1 MPSAG
6 RIFLHFALS
15 KAVLVQAA
23 PALSFP
29 INSQVPPVARIGEA
43 FSFVFADSTFTSTDG
58 SSLSYSLA
66 NPPSWLSLDSSSRT
80 LYGTPQDEDV
90 AAGTVVGVN
99 VTLLAVDASG
109 AGTADDATLV
119 VSRNPAPTIQVPISD
134 QIQNFGNYS
143 EPSSILCSPEENFNF
158 IFATDTFSDADAS
171 VLSFYSVMVDNSP
184 LPAWL
189 SFNAKGLSF
198 TGTTPPFSSLV
209 QPPQTFSVKLIASD
223 VTGFAGTSLNFSI
236 VVGSH
241 TLTTSQPEITL
252 NATAGESLVYNGLLG
267 SIEVDGQVAT
277 PSQVNLTTQ
286 GLPSWLSVDPTSW
299 QISGTP
305 PDTAQSTTFTI
316 AMEDAYEDFLN
327 ITVNVQL
334 TNSDSLFQ
342 STFPALTVNPGSS
355 FSFDLSS
362 YLLDPS
368 NLDVT
373 TSILPAT
380 SWISWD
386 ATSLTLSGDAP
397 SSAQQSVVTVTFT
410 VASKSSTK
418 AKRDGESQSQ
428 QLVIQIEPTA
438 DSTSASSTA
447 SSTSSPSSS
456 STSTAS
462 AGAAGGDSSSRSIKW
477 TVVAAVISVVAVL
490 AIIASL
496 CFCYC
501 NRRKNKRLSRGSS
514 EPYPEST
521 FIHTPGHAVGSPELQ
536 NGNSPNE
543 KEKGKKTTTIWKA
556 SSIRRNVEPPSSAPA
571 GFGFGAFYNDSQRS
585 IVSTPRGKIHDWF
598 ASMKS
603 LRVVHV
609 LPANRRM
616 STDSSL
622 PDEGRSHH
630 GFDLESAGPPFIT
643 LNHGT
648 QASFRDALEV
658 SLPTHDSSLQLTP
671 DAVYSAD
678 KRRVS
683 RRWSKGK
690 TIQTPIGSSDGVQ
703 KQDPFTDVHVV
714 DAISPI
720 SEHNNQDSQPSTQ
733 EQHVSSITPT
743 EQGGPSFPLPS
754 SSTLP
759 TTRPLRPANSQ
770 KSFTSSASSSIDS
783 LRGHSNKFARKASA
797 HAKGAIFALQSPKRR
812 TYAALG
818 KRRSAG
824 KRRRRTPVLEDDESA
839 IIGAGG
845 TRSVSTPVASPSKL
859 GSRSGAGGGGGG
871 GVGGSIAGF
880 LSPRMWPQPGGGGG
894 GGTRNITMPQT
905 QAEVEAAAA
914 ALGETMTTNND
925 QQQQTQLPIRRRPV
939 PERGGSGLVGDRGS
953 LSGYSAA
960 TDSIAM
966 PSPLRTPVRN
976 ASSSNK
982 KQQQQHY
989 SSLKA
994 SPYGLGILDVCSEI
1008 GDTSPYGKSP
1018 MTLGTIGSGSGS
1030 GSANWELIGESSP
1043 VGNGSPAAK
1052 LHGQREEEEEVGR
1065 AFGGE
1070 EMDSPGVLSVGTK
1083 KSMTGVSEK
1092 SRASSGVGAYV

>member
-1 MPSAG
+1 M
-6 RIFLHFALS
+6 
-15 KAVLVQAA
+15 
-23 PALSFP
+23 
-29 INSQVPPVARIGEA
+29 
-43 FSFVFADSTFTSTDG
+43 
-58 SSLSYSLA
+58 
-66 NPPSWLSLDSSSRT
+66 
-80 LYGTPQDEDV
+80 YGTPQDADV

-99 VTLLAVDASG
+99 VTLFAVDASG
-109 AGTADDATLV
+109 GGAADDATLV

-134 QIQNFGNYS
+134 QIQTFGNYS
-143 EPSSILCSPEENFNF
+143 EPSSILCSPEENFNL
-158 IFATDTFSDADAS
+158 IFASDTFSDPDAS
-171 VLSFYSVMVDNSP
+171 VLTYYSVMVDNSP

-189 SFNAKGLSF
+189 SFNTGGLSF

-209 QPPQTFSVKLIASD
+209 EPPQTFSVKLIASD

-241 TLTTSQPEITL
+241 TLTTTQPDITL
-252 NATAGESLVYNGLLG
+252 NATAGQALVYNGLLG
-267 SIEVDGQVAT
+267 SIEVDGGVAT
-277 PSQVNLTTQ
+277 TSQVNLTTE

-305 PDTAQSTTFTI
+305 PDTAESTVFTI
-316 AMEDAYEDFLN
+316 AMEDAYDDLLN

-334 TNSDSLFQ
+334 TNSTSLFQ
-342 STFPALTVNPGSS
+342 STFPDLTVNPGSS
-355 FSFDLSS
+355 FSFDLST

-386 ATSLTLSGDAP
+386 ATSLTLSGNAP
-397 SSAQQSVVTVTFT
+397 TSAQKSVVTVTFT
-410 VASKSSTK
+410 VASKGSTK
-418 AKRDGESQSQ
+418 AKRDGASQSQ
-428 QLVIQIEPTA
+428 QLVIQIEPAA
-438 DSTSASSTA
+438 DSTSTSPTAS
-447 SSTSSPSSS
+447 SSTSSSSSS
-456 STSTAS
+456 STSGASTA
-462 AGAAGGDSSSRSIKW
+462 AAAAGDSNSRSVKW

-490 AIIASL
+490 AIAASL

-501 NRRKNKRLSRGSS
+501 SRKKNKRFSRSSS

-521 FIHTPGHAVGSPELQ
+521 FIHTPGHPVGSPEAQ

-543 KEKGKKTTTIWKA
+543 KEKEKKPTTFWKA

-658 SLPTHDSSLQLTP
+658 SLPTQDSSLQMTP

-683 RRWSKGK
+683 RRFSKGK
-690 TIQTPIGSSDGVQ
+690 TTQASSISDGAQ
-703 KQDPFTDVHVV
+703 KQDPFTDIHVI
-714 DAISPI
+714 DAISPV
-720 SEHNNQDSQPSTQ
+720 SAHNNNHNNQDPKPLK
-733 EQHVSSITPT
+733 EQHISPITPT
-743 EQGGPSFPLPS
+743 EETGGPSFPLPS

-797 HAKGAIFALQSPKRR
+797 HAKGAMFALQSPKRR

-824 KRRRRTPVLEDDESA
+824 KRRRRTPVLEDDESV
-839 IIGAGG
+839 IVGGGAGAA
-845 TRSVSTPVASPSKL
+845 RSVSTPVASPSKA
-859 GSRSGAGGGGGG
+859 GSSKHGGGGGG
-871 GVGGSIAGF
+871 GGGIAGF
-880 LSPRMWPQPGGGGG
+880 LSPRMWPQPGS
-894 GGTRNITMPQT
+894 RNITMPQT
-905 QAEVEAAAA
+905 QAEVAAAA
-914 ALGETMTTNND
+914 ATTAAADTTTNNNND
-925 QQQQTQLPIRRRPV
+925 NERQSPQLPIRRRPV
-939 PERGGSGLVGDRGS
+939 PERGSGIGDNRGS
-953 LSGYSAA
+953 MSGYSAA

-976 ASSSNK
+976 PSSKN
-982 KQQQQHY
+982 Y
-989 SSLKA
+989 SSRA
-994 SPYGLGILDVCSEI
+994 SPYGLGILDICSEI
-1008 GDTSPYGKSP
+1008 ADSSPYGKSP
-1018 MTLGTIGSGSGS
+1018 MTLGTTGSGSGS
-1030 GSANWELIGESSP
+1030 GSANWELIAESSP
-1043 VGNGSPAAK
+1043 VSK
-1052 LHGQREEEEEVGR
+1052 QDREEVGR

-1070 EMDSPGVLSVGTK
+1070 EVDSPGIVSVGK
-1083 KSMTGVSEK
+1083 KSMTGMSEK
-1092 SRASSGVGAYV
+1092 SRASSGVAAYV